1 MKDPMEITRLTT
13 DEPKNNTETML
24 NYAYAKDEKA
34 FLRYGNGE
42 ENIDLCE
49 YISQQAIE
57 KGCKVEP
64 GDLMEGACME
74 CDCELAILYTVS
86 VQAAELRGRLKMY
99 EDAGITLDDLKN
111 EPLTVEELKEMSGKP
126 YWHVVSMDLKHCPD
140 QWRILPD
147 HVSKNPKDYHYGD
160 GWLAYRKERL
170 NE

>member
-49 YISQQAIE
+49 YISQQANE
-57 KGCKVEP
+57 KGCDYSV
-64 GDLMEGACME
+64 DDVMEGACME
-74 CDCELAILYTVS
+74 CDCELAILYTVA
-86 VQAAELRGRLKMY
+86 VQAAELRGRLKLY

-111 EPLTVEELKEMSGKP
+111 EPLTVEELKKMGGKP
-126 YWHVVSMDLKHCPD
+126 YWHESLSNLEHRHNHWGIMPGYVAE
-140 QWRILPD
+140 
-147 HVSKNPKDYHYGD
+147 NPQDYHYGED
-160 GWLAYRKERL
+160 WMAYRREKV
-170 NE
+170 NA